1 MSATVPAW
9 SGDWGWTDSPP
20 IAGQVLLAGSAAW
33 RLETGTVWDWT
44 PWLSDCASGPVKMRG
59 ELPLPAAQRKI
70 EFRSVGRGR
79 LVGFCSST
87 HNNTM
92 PSALAHCWRL
102 GESRTAKQGRSSE
115 ISRRCGAACRAHQ
128 TVNAV
133 SIGNQSLSNLASY
146 FVELGRIEL
155 GRGPSPRGA
164 AAMND

>member
-59 ELPLPAAQRKI
+59 ELPLPAVQRKI

-102 GESRTAKQGRSSE
+102 GEGHLRFPGAVVRRVGHTKQSMPCRSGINPCPTLLR
-115 ISRRCGAACRAHQ
+115 ISSSWGGLSWAGA
-128 TVNAV
+128 
-133 SIGNQSLSNLASY
+133 L
-146 FVELGRIEL
+146 
-155 GRGPSPRGA
+155 PRGVQLQ
-164 AAMND
+164 